1 MQNCRA
7 GASAANENQ
16 AGPVSNPHLDQL
28 AADSETTVSCD
39 YLLANRSVV
48 GQNQS
53 GMKRYSLLLG
63 IIIAAVACSS
73 LLAQEKA
80 ALQPNASVLSILQ
93 GNAGKT
99 VELRLRSGDKVG
111 GRVGQVTDNIV
122 YLSHLTGAEF
132 YDAFVD
138 VKDISAVVIRAA
150 GK

>member
-1 MQNCRA
+1 
-7 GASAANENQ
+7 
-16 AGPVSNPHLDQL
+16 
-28 AADSETTVSCD
+28 
-39 YLLANRSVV
+39 
-48 GQNQS
+48 
-53 GMKRYSLLLG
+53 MKRYSLLLG
-63 IIIAAVACSS
+63 ITIAAAACSS

-99 VELRLRSGDKVG
+99 VELHLRSGEKVA

-122 YLSHLTGAEF
+122 YLSHLTGAAF

>member
-1 MQNCRA
+1 MKIK
-7 GASAANENQ
+7 E
-16 AGPVSNPHLDQL
+16 GPGSNPHLDQL
-28 AADSETTVSCD
+28 GADSETTVSCD

-48 GQNQS
+48 GQNRS
-53 GMKRYSLLLG
+53 IMKRYSLLLG

-73 LLAQEKA
+73 LLAQERA

-99 VELRLRSGDKVG
+99 VELHLRSGEKLG

-122 YLSHLTGAEF
+122 CVSHLTGAEF

-150 GK
+150 GR

>member
-16 AGPVSNPHLDQL
+16 AGPVSSPHLDQL
-28 AADSETTVSCD
+28 AADSETTVSRN

-48 GQNQS
+48 GQKHS

-99 VELRLRSGDKVG
+99 VELRLKSGDKVG

>member
-1 MQNCRA
+1 MKIKQ
-7 GASAANENQ
+7 
-16 AGPVSNPHLDQL
+16 GPVSNPHLDQL
-28 AADSETTVSCD
+28 TADSETTVSCD
-39 YLLANRSVV
+39 DLLANRSVV

-99 VELRLRSGDKVG
+99 VELHLRSG
-111 GRVGQVTDNIV
+111 
-122 YLSHLTGAEF
+122 
-132 YDAFVD
+132 
-138 VKDISAVVIRAA
+138 
-150 GK
+150 